1 MNAVLAGA
9 WAAVIVL
16 GCTGTT
22 SAGEVAESVRLQM
35 NLDPASARI
44 EGRFEADPARPGSTS
59 LRRFRLDPGIAVERV
74 TLAGEPLAYEHG
86 EDGWLELA
94 RSPAGER
101 GPLVIAYGARL
112 AAPDTVQS
120 GSGYLGPAGGYLP
133 AGADWYPR
141 RPDAEPHPLRLTLT
155 VSGGHRGVASGS
167 LVAEETE
174 GDQYR
179 ATFEHPAARAL
190 AAVTGPWQAGDRKV
204 GQVTLRTLFPE
215 ALEARFGATYRDQAA
230 QYVQRFSDAIG
241 PYPFETFTIAA
252 TPRPVGWAF
261 SGFTLLGERVIPLPF
276 IPRTSLGHE
285 VLHVWWGT
293 SVYVDPAGA
302 NWSEGLTTFMADY
315 QFARERGE
323 ARDKRGQWLR
333 DYAALPEDQDR
344 PLATF
349 RGGNAGAV
357 RIAGYHR
364 GAMLWLM
371 LEDWI
376 GRDALRAGARRL
388 FEQWRFRE
396 ADWEAV
402 TGAFDAI
409 TEQDLAPFFE
419 QWVRRTGAPELQLTD
434 LNLEQRGTGWLVSGR
449 LRQADT
455 TAPWSLRIPLV
466 VDTEDGRKTRWVE
479 LQNAEKAV
487 SISTRSRPLAVAVD
501 PDWRVFRHLDSG
513 ESPPILRQ
521 AVLDPDAR
529 VIALR
534 GADAEELAV
543 WLGRVPDPAD
553 DLGGRRIL
561 LGDHEAVA
569 QWLRARD
576 LPAHP
581 TDVHPDLEAHSGSR
595 AWTVPEARLVVI
607 SGSDR
612 SVRREMAAALRH
624 RAQYSYVLHGEGN
637 ERLAGLWP
645 QAGVWQE
652 IPEAE

>member
-1 MNAVLAGA
+1 MNAIFAGP
-9 WAAVIVL
+9 WAAVMLLAFI
-16 GCTGTT
+16 GTA
-22 SAGEVAESVRLQM
+22 SAGEVAESVRLEVT
-35 NLDPASARI
+35 LDPASARL
-44 EGRFEADPARPGSTS
+44 EGRFEADPAGPGSTS

-74 TLAGEPLAYEHG
+74 TLAGETIAYEHG
-86 EDGWLELA
+86 DDGWLELA
-94 RSPAGER
+94 RSPAGDR

-112 AAPDTVQS
+112 AGPDAVQS

-141 RPDAEPHPLRLTLT
+141 RPDAEPHPLRLTMT

-167 LVAEETE
+167 LVAEKTE

-179 ATFEHPAARAL
+179 ATFEHPAGRAL
-190 AAVTGPWQAGDRKV
+190 AAVTGPWQAVDRS
-204 GQVTLRTLFPE
+204 GGEVTLRTLFPE

-230 QYVQRFSDAIG
+230 EYVQRFSDAIG

-276 IPRTSLGHE
+276 IPHTSLGHE

-293 SVYVDPAGA
+293 SVYVDSAGG

-333 DYAALPEDQDR
+333 DYAALPDDQDR
-344 PLATF
+344 PLASF
-349 RGGNAGAV
+349 RGGNAGAA

-376 GRDALRAGARRL
+376 GRDAFRAGARRL
-388 FEQWRFRE
+388 FAEWRFRE

-409 TEQDLAPFFE
+409 TEQDLRPFFE
-419 QWVRRTGAPELQLTD
+419 QWVRRAGAPALQLMD
-434 LNLEQRGTGWLVSGR
+434 VQQEKRSDGWRVSGR
-449 LRQADT
+449 LRQANT
-455 TAPWSLRIPLV
+455 TAPWSLRVPLV
-466 VDTEDGRKTRWVE
+466 VETEDGRKTRWVE
-479 LQNAEKAV
+479 LDSTETAV
-487 SISTRSRPLAVAVD
+487 SFPTRSRPLAVAVD
-501 PDWRVFRHLDSG
+501 PDWRVFRHLGTG

-521 AVLDPDAR
+521 AALDPATR
-529 VIALR
+529 VIALGDA
-534 GADAEELAV
+534 GADELAA
-543 WLGRVPDPAD
+543 WLGRVPDLAD
-553 DLGGRRIL
+553 DRGGRRIL

-576 LPAHP
+576 LPEHP
-581 TDVHPDLEAHSGSR
+581 AEVHPQLEVHPGSR
-595 AWTVPEARLVVI
+595 AWTVPETRLVVI
-607 SGSDR
+607 SGADR

-624 RAQYSYVLHGEGN
+624 RAQYSYVLHGEGDQ
-637 ERLAGLWP
+637 RLTGLWP

-652 IPEAE
+652 VPDGG